1 MSSWVDRSEKLC
13 LKEGI
18 PGLKEES
25 SVKNCD
31 FILAFCSVV
40 SKSGTNIE
48 EALKKLQTLSETK
61 PAVLVVLH
69 STLNPELTVP
79 DSSRSV
85 NRENTLTVDCLF
97 EQDRGLLQCPK
108 NQEAL
113 DKITGW
119 IKPLVFVLYFYMYIL
134 LHIIQAFP
142 FISTACWITM

>member
-1 MSSWVDRSEKLC
+1 
-13 LKEGI
+13 LKERI
-18 PGLKEES
+18 PDLKEEFN
-25 SVKNCD
+25 VENCH

-40 SKSGTNIE
+40 SKPETNIE

-69 STLNPELTVP
+69 STLNREANVP

-97 EQDRGLLQCPK
+97 EQDRGLLQCQK

-113 DKITGW
+113 EKITGW
-119 IKPLVFVLYFYMYIL
+119 IKPLVFVLYFYMYVFTSY
-134 LHIIQAFP
+134 HSG
-142 FISTACWITM
+142 ISIYINSMLEYNV